1 MAEPDNCLRAR
12 TTSLRKTPRI
22 KLSAKL
28 QRTLIGDL
36 LDNVSHHDGLLAKV
50 ATAVSDLKCALL
62 AINLFIADTTD
73 MQDVPENGYA
83 VAGLGPPTDI
93 RQVR

>member
-1 MAEPDNCLRAR
+1 MAEPDKCLRAA

-22 KLSAKL
+22 TLSAKL
-28 QRTLIGDL
+28 QRTLTGDL

-62 AINLFIADTTD
+62 AINLFIAVIQQICKMFLRMD
-73 MQDVPENGYA
+73 MQ
-83 VAGLGPPTDI
+83 
-93 RQVR
+93 